1 MIKKEDIASLVSYGM
16 KYIDGEIYFYN
27 YTYGAIFKMDL
38 EGNTDVIWID
48 NEDSFFS
55 WNMYGG
61 IEYVN
66 EKLIFAPRCADEILI
81 YELKNKTI
89 RKIPYYTKS
98 TVDGMKINQFVS
110 IHRYG
115 DYCYLFP
122 GRNDEILKLDTNTY
136 DIDYIRGWADEL
148 GEMPNPKSVKFAN
161 ARVVSEG
168 VCMLPCFQKGKILE
182 FDMRTDAWVVHNI
195 CDEPLSDI
203 VFDGQFYWISL
214 RDKGEYV
221 KWDKNTGRIER
232 KIIKNKDLILER
244 GYMYIIDGGKYV
256 YLIPFRGMGIV
267 RIEKESEKEDVVYKW
282 DNIKSSSKMESINAV
297 NTNSFCCERVS
308 NEMNLVFDV
317 MQGNIIIL
325 NGFNGSA
332 QRVEIRFNEKDKSLI
347 SRRMT
352 LEKGTEINIEN
363 EMFSQRD
370 YVGYIRLC

>member
-89 RKIPYYTKS
+89 RKIPYNTKS

-148 GEMPNPKSVKFAN
+148 GEMPNPQSVKFSN
-161 ARVVSEG
+161 VRIVSEG

-182 FDMRTDAWVVHNI
+182 FDMKTDTWAVHNI

-203 VFDGQFYWISL
+203 VFDGKIYWISL
-214 RDKGEYV
+214 RDKAGYV
-221 KWDKNTGRIER
+221 KWDKITGTIEL
-232 KIIKNKDLILER
+232 KTVGNIKEHIYG
-244 GYMYIIDGGKYV
+244 GYKYIIDGIHFI
-256 YLIPFRGMGIV
+256 YLIPIQGNSIV
-267 RIEKESEKEDVVYKW
+267 SINKDSEKQSIVYTWENLDCSVNMLKV
-282 DNIKSSSKMESINAV
+282 NSVRNNAY
-297 NTNSFCCERVS
+297 CCERVS
-308 NEMNLVFDV
+308 PELNMIFDALT
-317 MQGNIIIL
+317 GKIIIL
-325 NGFNGSA
+325 DAVDCSIQTIELGLNKITEN
-332 QRVEIRFNEKDKSLI
+332 QINKRIMDEISKRIQYENDNMSLVDYI
-347 SRRMT
+347 S
-352 LEKGTEINIEN
+352 
-363 EMFSQRD
+363 
-370 YVGYIRLC
+370 YIR

>member
-89 RKIPYYTKS
+89 RKIPYNTKS

-136 DIDYIRGWADEL
+136 DIEYIRGWADEL
-148 GEMPNPKSVKFAN
+148 GEMLNPQSVKFSN
-161 ARVVSEG
+161 VRIVSEG
-168 VCMLPCFQKGKILE
+168 VCMLPCFQKGIILE
-182 FDMRTDAWVVHNI
+182 FDMKTDTWAVHNI

-203 VFDGQFYWISL
+203 VFDGKIYWISL
-214 RDKGEYV
+214 RDKAGYV
-221 KWDKNTGRIER
+221 KWDKTTGTIEL
-232 KIIKNKDLILER
+232 KTVGNIKEHIYG
-244 GYMYIIDGGKYV
+244 GYKYIIDGIHFI
-256 YLIPFRGMGIV
+256 YLIPIQGNSIV
-267 RIEKESEKEDVVYKW
+267 SINKDSEKQSIVYTWENLDCSVNMLKV
-282 DNIKSSSKMESINAV
+282 NGVRNNAY
-297 NTNSFCCERVS
+297 CCERVS
-308 NEMNLVFDV
+308 PELNMIFDALK
-317 MQGNIIIL
+317 GKIIIL
-325 NGFNGSA
+325 DAVDCSLQTIELRLNKITEN
-332 QRVEIRFNEKDKSLI
+332 QINKRIMNEISKRI
-347 SRRMT
+347 QY
-352 LEKGTEINIEN
+352 EN
-363 EMFSQRD
+363 ENISLVD
-370 YVGYIRLC
+370 YISYIG

>member
-98 TVDGMKINQFVS
+98 IVDGMKINQFVS

-148 GEMPNPKSVKFAN
+148 GEMPNPQSVKFSN
-161 ARVVSEG
+161 VRIVSEG

-182 FDMRTDAWVVHNI
+182 FDMKTDTWAVHNI

-203 VFDGQFYWISL
+203 VFDGKIYWISL
-214 RDKGEYV
+214 RDKAGYV
-221 KWDKNTGRIER
+221 KWDKTTGTIEL
-232 KIIKNKDLILER
+232 KTVGNIKEHIYG
-244 GYMYIIDGGKYV
+244 GYKYIIDGIHFI
-256 YLIPFRGMGIV
+256 YLIPIQGNSIV
-267 RIEKESEKEDVVYKW
+267 SINKDSEKQSIVYTWENLDCSLNMLKV
-282 DNIKSSSKMESINAV
+282 NSVRNNAY
-297 NTNSFCCERVS
+297 CCERVS
-308 NEMNLVFDV
+308 PELNMIFDALT
-317 MQGNIIIL
+317 GKIIIL
-325 NGFNGSA
+325 DAVDCSIQTIELRLNKITEN
-332 QRVEIRFNEKDKSLI
+332 QINKRIMNEISKRI
-347 SRRMT
+347 QY
-352 LEKGTEINIEN
+352 EN
-363 EMFSQRD
+363 ENMSLVD
-370 YVGYIRLC
+370 YISYIR